1 MSGSQSVIGGAG
13 TFHYDAIGTNDFMV
27 GTHGNDYFYAGKGDD
42 TMVGGAGD
50 DVFYGGAGADTFIF
64 VGNGTDGI
72 STFGTDIINDF
83 AVKQGDKLR
92 FSGGIDPED
101 VTFQQLSYGAYVK
114 VEGHGAIF
122 LNNVVG
128 ASHAYCVFA

>member
-1 MSGSQSVIGGAG
+1 MSGSQSSLGGAG
-13 TFHYDAIGTNDFMV
+13 SFHYDVMGTNDFMV
-27 GTHGNDYFYAGKGDD
+27 GTHGDDYFHAGKGDD
-42 TMVGGAGD
+42 TMVGGAGN
-50 DVFYGGAGADTFIF
+50 DVFVGGPGADTYIF
-64 VGNGTDGI
+64 VGDGTDGI
-72 STFGTDIINDF
+72 STFGTDTIQDF

-92 FSGGIDPED
+92 FSGDIEASD
-101 VTFQQLSYGAYVK
+101 VTFQQMSYGCYVK